1 LIGTSRGTVSAAA
14 ASIALGAS
22 AVSGLVLTSS
32 VTDAAKRIDLMTS
45 APVKKFIEVE
55 GGSNPTGNPCGAT
68 HWHGY
73 INYEPEMVKII
84 TNWIKHPIK
93 DAK

>member
-1 LIGTSRGTVSAAA
+1 
-14 ASIALGAS
+14 
-22 AVSGLVLTSS
+22 
-32 VTDAAKRIDLMTS
+32 MTS

-73 INYEPEMVKII
+73 INYEPKTVKII
-84 TNWIKHPIK
+84 TDWIKHPTK
-93 DAK
+93 GTK